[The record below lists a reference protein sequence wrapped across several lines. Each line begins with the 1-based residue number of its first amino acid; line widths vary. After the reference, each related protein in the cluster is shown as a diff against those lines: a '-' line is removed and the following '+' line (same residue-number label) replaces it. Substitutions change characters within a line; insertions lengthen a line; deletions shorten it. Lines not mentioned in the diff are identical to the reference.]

1 MWVTI
6 LQFLLLRQANL
17 RHLGNSPHLHHQCNP
32 LIPKASSQKG
42 ASTTTSSE
50 TLGSSPKLAQ
60 STVLC
65 QNRSTST
72 KIYPT
77 SEIAFTFVIIYLS
90 SLVVFNFL
98 SMLRHYHNEYTFFK
112 HRRSSKGFDEGIH
125 CKFLSKQQKSFLRE
139 HSVSFLLKSRS
150 KGNAELTAKNKR

>member
-42 ASTTTSSE
+42 VSTITSRE
-50 TLGSSPKLAQ
+50 TLGSSLMLAQ
-60 STVLC
+60 SIVLC
-65 QNRSTST
+65 QNQSTST

-77 SEIAFTFVIIYLS
+77 SEIAFTFVIIYLFNKEQ
-90 SLVVFNFL
+90 SLK
-98 SMLRHYHNEYTFFK
+98 T
-112 HRRSSKGFDEGIH
+112 
-125 CKFLSKQQKSFLRE
+125 
-139 HSVSFLLKSRS
+139 
-150 KGNAELTAKNKR
+150 

>member
-42 ASTTTSSE
+42 ASTITSRE

-60 STVLC
+60 SIVLC
-65 QNRSTST
+65 QNQSTST
-72 KIYPT
+72 EMYPT
-77 SEIAFTFVIIYLS
+77 SETTFTFVIIYLFNKERSLKSYFFCCFQFLVIAS
-90 SLVVFNFL
+90 SL
-98 SMLRHYHNEYTFFK
+98 S
-112 HRRSSKGFDEGIH
+112 
-125 CKFLSKQQKSFLRE
+125 
-139 HSVSFLLKSRS
+139 
-150 KGNAELTAKNKR
+150 

>member
-6 LQFLLLRQANL
+6 LQFLLLWQANL

-42 ASTTTSSE
+42 ANTVTSRE
-50 TLGSSPKLAQ
+50 TLGSSPKLAH

-65 QNRSTST
+65 QNQSTST

-77 SEIAFTFVIIYLS
+77 SETAFTFVIIYLFNKEQSLKTQFFCCFQFLVIAS
-90 SLVVFNFL
+90 SL
-98 SMLRHYHNEYTFFK
+98 S
-112 HRRSSKGFDEGIH
+112 
-125 CKFLSKQQKSFLRE
+125 
-139 HSVSFLLKSRS
+139 
-150 KGNAELTAKNKR
+150 